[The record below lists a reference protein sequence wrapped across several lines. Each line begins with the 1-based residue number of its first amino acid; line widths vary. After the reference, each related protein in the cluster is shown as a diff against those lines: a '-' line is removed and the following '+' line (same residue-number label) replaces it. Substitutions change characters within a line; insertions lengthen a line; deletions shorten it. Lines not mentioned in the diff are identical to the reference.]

1 MAYPWSKETAVTAL
15 RHLMWE
21 GALWSVIRC
30 FEIPQKRIYSPQQM
44 RWIGRKRQSG
54 AVRGLNPNDTQF
66 LSWARLRRVERSYS
80 LEGIA
85 SSAPAVCRAR
95 DDVVVRRAGN
105 AYS

>member
-1 MAYPWSKETAVTAL
+1 MEQRNCRDRVAAL
-15 RHLMWE
+15 NVGRRIV
-21 GALWSVIRC
+21 SVIRC